1 MVSDVPSSADTSPS
15 SPPGGSTGST
25 EAVAEVLSRIVK
37 AYDVRGMVDTELTE
51 ELMTALGAAAA
62 EVLVGPEERFIIGRD
77 MRPSSPRLA
86 AAFADGVRS
95 RGVGVTD
102 IGLASTDQVTFA
114 SGELGYASAMFT
126 ASHNPAGY
134 NGIKLNRAGAVPVAI
149 DTGLGEIRD
158 RAAQGTP
165 PAVATPGDIE
175 QQDLTSAFAA
185 HVRTFVDLAG
195 LPPVRVAVDAGN
207 GMAGYLWP
215 HVVEGLPI
223 ETQPLFFEL
232 DGSFPNHPANP
243 LEPANLVDLQDEVRR
258 GGYALGLAF
267 DGDADRVFAVDER
280 GEPVSS
286 SLIGAVVADRL
297 LAAHPGETILHN
309 LICSR
314 TVRETIEAA
323 GGIAIRTRVGHSFI
337 KARMAETGAIY
348 AVEHSGHFYFRD
360 NHRADSGVIAA
371 LVLIEAVGRA
381 GLPLSQ
387 VVAPYDRYAASGEL
401 NIEVADAE
409 AAQRAVEDAFADRGE
424 IDREDGMTVVT
435 DDGWF
440 NLRPSNTEPFLR
452 LNAEAETPEAMR
464 RLRDE
469 LLALLDD
476 R

>member
-1 MVSDVPSSADTSPS
+1 MVSDAPVSPGGTVPSRSGER
-15 SPPGGSTGST
+15 PGAT
-25 EAVAEVLSRIVK
+25 AEVLDRIVK
-37 AYDVRGMVDTELTE
+37 AYDVRGLVDTELTE

-62 EVLVGPEERFIIGRD
+62 QVLVSPGERFVIGRD

-86 AAFADGVRS
+86 TAFADGVRS

-102 IGLASTDQVTFA
+102 IGLASTDELTFA
-114 SGELGYASAMFT
+114 SGELGCASAMFT

-149 DTGLGEIRD
+149 DTGLAEIRD
-158 RAAQGTP
+158 RAAQGIP
-165 PAVATPGDIE
+165 PAVETPGDLQE
-175 QQDLTSAFAA
+175 QDLTATFAA
-185 HVRTFVDLAG
+185 HVRTFVDLDG

-207 GMAGYLWP
+207 GMAGHLWP

-223 ETQPLFFEL
+223 ETEPLFFEL

-243 LEPANLVDLQDEVRR
+243 LDPANLVDLQAEVRR

-280 GEPVSS
+280 GEVVSS
-286 SLIGAVVADRL
+286 SLVGAVVADRL
-297 LAAHPGETILHN
+297 LAAHPGETILYN

-314 TVRETIEAA
+314 TVPETIEAA
-323 GGIAIRTRVGHSFI
+323 GGRAIRTRVGHSFI
-337 KARMAETGAIY
+337 KARMAETRAIY

-360 NHRADSGVIAA
+360 NYRADSGVIAA

-387 VVAPYDRYAASGEL
+387 VVAPYDRYVASGEL
-401 NIEVADAE
+401 NIEVDDAD
-409 AAQRAVEDAFADRGE
+409 AAQRAVETAFADRGE

-452 LNAEAETPEAMR
+452 LNAEADTAEAMG

-469 LLALLDD
+469 LLGLLEGH
-476 R
+476 